1 MHFVLG
7 WCGPE
12 SAATRSASP
21 KTKTEMNK
29 TTFANLIWVAA
40 YISLALLLLPS
51 ILFLFTGW
59 RIRRDK
65 LIAYLSCEAL
75 GLYYSQFPWKASSEP
90 DLKKRFTKQ
99 FNLLYGCRHF
109 LLPLT
114 VFGALGMTALWIS
127 VRSIQAQF
135 TVAPYALRLPAVP
148 LFAMAGGFVW
158 VISDQLSRIARR
170 DLSPRDIYGWTF
182 RILVSIPFG
191 VAIAALTTPSLK
203 NATAFLLGS
212 FPTQTLF
219 TIGRRIVATKLS
231 LGDQQDGNNIELA
244 MLQCVSRE
252 KAETFQD
259 QGIDTV
265 AALAWADPI
274 DLTIRTNFDFNY
286 VLDCMSQALL
296 WVYFQEKTRL
306 LYPYSLRGSQETLT
320 LVMLLDGALA
330 TGQDGSVR
338 FDQAKASAALKE
350 MSAVV
355 GMTENSFR
363 TTLDQ
368 VAADP
373 YTQFIAKVW
382 H

>member
-1 MHFVLG
+1 
-7 WCGPE
+7 
-12 SAATRSASP
+12 
-21 KTKTEMNK
+21 MNK

-40 YISLALLLLPS
+40 CISLALLLLPT

-65 LIAYLSCEAL
+65 LIAYLSCDAL
-75 GLYYSQFPWKASSEP
+75 DLYYNQFPWRASAEP

-109 LLPLT
+109 VMPLT
-114 VFGALGMTALWIS
+114 VFVAIGLTALWIG

-135 TVAPYALRLPAVP
+135 GVARYAFRLPDVV

-182 RILVSIPFG
+182 RILLAIPFG
-191 VAIAALTTPSLK
+191 VSLAALATPVLK
-203 NATAFLLGS
+203 DAIAFLLGS

-219 TIGRRIVATKLS
+219 TIGRRIVASKLT

-244 MLQCVSRE
+244 TLQCVSRD

-306 LYPYSLRGSQETLT
+306 LYTYSLRGSQETLS
-320 LVMLLDGALA
+320 LVMLLNGTLA
-330 TGQDGSVR
+330 MDEDAPEFDPVR
-338 FDQAKASAALKE
+338 AGAALKE
-350 MSAVV
+350 MASVV
-355 GMTENSFR
+355 GMTEDSFR

-373 YTQFIAKVW
+373 YTHFIAQVW

>member
-1 MHFVLG
+1 MSKV
-7 WCGPE
+7 
-12 SAATRSASP
+12 
-21 KTKTEMNK
+21 
-29 TTFANLIWVAA
+29 TFANLIWMAA
-40 YISLALLLLPS
+40 DISLALLLLPT

-65 LIAYLSCEAL
+65 LIAYLSCDAL
-75 GLYYSQFPWKASSEP
+75 SLYYNQFPWKASAEP

-99 FNLLYGCRHF
+99 FNFLYGCRHF
-109 LLPLT
+109 LMPLT
-114 VFGALGMTALWIS
+114 VFVAIGTTALWLG
-127 VRSIQAQF
+127 VRSIQAKF
-135 TVAPYALRLPAVP
+135 DLGTSALRLPDVT

-158 VISDQLSRIARR
+158 VINDQLSRIARR

-182 RILVSIPFG
+182 RILLAIPFG
-191 VAIAALTTPSLK
+191 VSLAALATPALK
-203 NATAFLLGS
+203 DAIAFLLGC

-219 TIGRRIVATKLS
+219 TIGRRIVANKLT
-231 LGDQQDGNNIELA
+231 LDDQQDGNNIELA

-259 QGIDTV
+259 QGVDTV

-306 LYPYSLRGSQETLT
+306 LYTYSLRGSQETLT
-320 LVMLLDGALA
+320 LVMLLSGTLA
-330 TGQDGSVR
+330 TGQDGPVR
-338 FDQAKASAALKE
+338 FDPVKAGAALGE
-350 MSAVV
+350 MASVV